1 MSLTLEFIDIKPVAL
16 NKTPEIYCYEG
27 HKVRSFH
34 PRDRHQLDIPLA
46 RAYWWMYQDRKPR
59 SIEPVV
65 STIRQEPN
73 SKIKDL
79 YVTALLCFFQGD
91 PTSAA

>member
-46 RAYWWMYQDRKPR
+46 RAY
-59 SIEPVV
+59 
-65 STIRQEPN
+65 
-73 SKIKDL
+73 
-79 YVTALLCFFQGD
+79 
-91 PTSAA
+91 